1 MRFHLLGGVTPA
13 EATAAQAA
21 FEAAWGRCTT
31 RGCRDPV
38 EAILLIRGPTGQPG
52 DMQGGPMCAHHEA
65 QILLLI
71 EGSEG
76 YQGAEIVVQPADPGE
91 AA

>member
-1 MRFHLLGGVTPA
+1 M
-13 EATAAQAA
+13 
-21 FEAAWGRCTT
+21 
-31 RGCRDPV
+31 
-38 EAILLIRGPTGQPG
+38 LIRGPTGQPG